1 MRDKFEPFKE
11 LLKALREI
19 KYAILGNNNNGGE
32 GDNEN
37 YTWYDFIRDNIIKPF
52 DDYLESIGV
61 EDINP
66 VPVAI
71 ADIHSDNLNFRLL
84 KDIPI
89 SQPIANSGFLLY
101 DTIFRLG
108 SVGSGH
114 VIYGGSPILPR
125 FTPYLLSFECAEHYY
140 SIMEIEIDG
149 KTYYYTEYP
158 GD

>member
-1 MRDKFEPFKE
+1 MKERFEPFKE

-19 KYAILGNNNNGGE
+19 KYAIEGKDNNNEGG
-32 GDNEN
+32 GNNEN

-52 DDYLESIGV
+52 DDYLESIGA

-71 ADIHSDNLNFRLL
+71 ADIHSNNLNFRLL

-89 SQPIANSGFLLY
+89 SQPIVNSGILLY
-101 DTIFRLG
+101 DTTPRLG
-108 SVGSGH
+108 NSYST
-114 VIYGGSPILPR
+114 YGGSPTSPNSNKWGLD
-125 FTPYLLSFECAEHYY
+125 FGYAAKYD
-140 SIMEIEIDG
+140 SIMQIEIDG
-149 KTYYYTEYP
+149 STYYYTENP